1 MLFNVLLWSYIFI
14 SLFIIL
20 ELYLEDIYEEGK
32 DSASLF
38 YFLIPVCFIPLL
50 SHIFFIG
57 SIFGLITKFDDEDY
71 NIVTHFRNKMH
82 RVFKCHSCNINSYYG
97 RVKQNY
103 DKCPFCNSDNLE
115 EIEQESIFNKEG
127 HITEDAPL
135 SLKMSFIESF
145 SILRKITKVNRAEAK
160 KIFKYSSEEKKKQQ
174 AIKEAQLEY
183 AKVEF
188 KDKQLEAYLKLQQ
201 EKLDEMIE
209 KRDSEKEIQGGF

>member
-1 MLFNVLLWSYIFI
+1 MLINVLLWSYVFV

-20 ELYLEDIYEEGK
+20 ELYLEDVYEEGK

-38 YFLIPVCFIPLL
+38 YFLIPVCFIPLF
-50 SHIFFIG
+50 SHIFFI
-57 SIFGLITKFDDEDY
+57 SLIFGLITKFDDEDY
-71 NIVTHFRNKMH
+71 NIVIHFRNKMH

-135 SLKMSFIESF
+135 SLKMTFIESF

-201 EKLDEMIE
+201 EKLDKIIE
-209 KRDSEKEIQGGF
+209 ERNSEKKLQGGE